1 MDCRGP
7 SWLVI
12 GVSLSP
18 GLAMT
23 KERLLTQS
31 STCIRRNSAYIHSS
45 FIEELPMASTAE
57 KLSSTPSEG
66 AAAPVCSL
74 ALTGNK
80 NVDLASYKG
89 KKNVV
94 LYFYPKDDT
103 PGCTTEA
110 KDFAELSAQ
119 FEKADTIIIGI
130 SKDDMKSHD
139 KFRAKYDL
147 PFALA
152 ADDSGIAEA
161 FGVWGE
167 KNMYGKK
174 YMGIVRSTFLI
185 DKSGKVAKA
194 WPKVSVTGHAAEVLK
209 AAQSLA

>member
-1 MDCRGP
+1 MPTAAKKPRANDIAEG
-7 SWLVI
+7 
-12 GVSLSP
+12 
-18 GLAMT
+18 
-23 KERLLTQS
+23 
-31 STCIRRNSAYIHSS
+31 S
-45 FIEELPMASTAE
+45 F
-57 KLSSTPSEG
+57 
-66 AAAPVCSL
+66 APACSL

-80 NVDLASYKG
+80 TADLASFKG

-110 KDFAELSAQ
+110 KDFASLSQQ
-119 FEKADTIIIGI
+119 FEKADTVVIGV

-152 ADDSGIAEA
+152 SDDSGIAES

-167 KNMYGKK
+167 KSMYGKT

-185 DKSGKVAKA
+185 DKSGKIAKA

-209 AAQSLA
+209 AAQAL

>member
-1 MDCRGP
+1 MPTSAKKIAPATPEEGATAPIC
-7 SWLVI
+7 
-12 GVSLSP
+12 SLS
-18 GLAMT
+18 
-23 KERLLTQS
+23 
-31 STCIRRNSAYIHSS
+31 
-45 FIEELPMASTAE
+45 
-57 KLSSTPSEG
+57 
-66 AAAPVCSL
+66 
-74 ALTGNK
+74 LTGNK
-80 NVDLASYKG
+80 TADLASYKG

-110 KDFAELSAQ
+110 KDFTALHAQ
-119 FEKADTIIIGI
+119 FEKADTVVIGI

-152 ADDSGIAEA
+152 SDDSGIAEA

-185 DKSGKVAKA
+185 DKAGMVAKS

-209 AAQSLA
+209 AAQSLE

>member
-1 MDCRGP
+1 MP
-7 SWLVI
+7 SAAKQV
-12 GVSLSP
+12 
-18 GLAMT
+18 T
-23 KERLLTQS
+23 T
-31 STCIRRNSAYIHSS
+31 T
-45 FIEELPMASTAE
+45 TAI
-57 KLSSTPSEG
+57 SEG
-66 AAAPVCSL
+66 AAAPSCSL
-74 ALTGNK
+74 VLSGGK
-80 NVDLASYKG
+80 NADLASFKG

-110 KDFAELSAQ
+110 KDFASLAKQ
-119 FEKADTIIIGI
+119 FEKADTVIIGI
-130 SKDDMKSHD
+130 SKDDLKSHD
-139 KFRAKYDL
+139 KFRTKYDL

-152 ADDSGIAEA
+152 SDDSGIAEA

-167 KNMYGKK
+167 KSMYGKK

-209 AAQSLA
+209 AAQALN

>member
-1 MDCRGP
+1 MP
-7 SWLVI
+7 
-12 GVSLSP
+12 
-18 GLAMT
+18 
-23 KERLLTQS
+23 
-31 STCIRRNSAYIHSS
+31 
-45 FIEELPMASTAE
+45 STAKKPAVE
-57 KLSSTPSEG
+57 AIAEGSS
-66 AAAPVCSL
+66 APACSL
-74 ALTGNK
+74 ALTGAK
-80 NVDLASYKG
+80 EHDLASYKG

-110 KDFAELSAQ
+110 KDFAELHKQ
-119 FEKADTIIIGI
+119 FEKADAVVIGI

-152 ADDSGIAEA
+152 SDSSGIAEA
-161 FGVWGE
+161 FGVYGE
-167 KNMYGKK
+167 KSMYGKT

-185 DKSGKVAKA
+185 DKKGKVAKA

-209 AAQSLA
+209 EVQKLA